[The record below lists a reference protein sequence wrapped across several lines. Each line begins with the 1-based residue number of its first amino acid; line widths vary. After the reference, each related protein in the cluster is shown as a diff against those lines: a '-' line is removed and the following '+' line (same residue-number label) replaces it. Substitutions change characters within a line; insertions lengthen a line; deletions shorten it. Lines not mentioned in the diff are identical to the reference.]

1 MKFRQKLKLHESLSQ
16 LMDRALLLKE
26 KNYALRRGGAMV
38 EEKRWGRT
46 RGMPWRKR
54 PQNHKKLGSNHHG
67 RKTMESDEGEKKA
80 VCGRRITQAELQER
94 SRKGLC
100 FKCGEKW
107 GPEHMQT

>member
-1 MKFRQKLKLHESLSQ
+1 MKLHESLSQ

-26 KNYALRRGGAMV
+26 KNYALRRGGG
-38 EEKRWGRT
+38 EGT

-67 RKTMESDEGEKKA
+67 GKTMESDEGEKKA
-80 VCGRRITQAELQER
+80 VGGRRITQAELQER